1 MNSRFKSTD
10 WNLRCQHL
18 SIFAHRPVNWLRP
31 SLLAFFLLLF
41 LLKGWLPALAA
52 VTVTSFEAQ
61 AGDGQVLI
69 LWSTGTEVNSSGFY
83 VTRSTEQNGDYV
95 RISGFIASTGDQL
108 TGDDYD
114 YPDTDVVNG
123 TTYYYRLE
131 AIDTSNRSEFFGPIS
146 ALPGVATP
154 TPTLTPT
161 VDPNASPTITNTP
174 GPSPTA
180 SITPSP
186 TLTLAATR
194 VPTGTPVPSA
204 TITIQATGTN
214 TPSATPT
221 ASATLIP
228 LPEVTFTYPAPTATA
243 RPTRTPLPAG
253 TDQSSEGSGSGGQP
267 DALRIGLLA
276 SIVLLWVLLGG
287 WLYIFL
293 YRSGL

>member
-1 MNSRFKSTD
+1 MSSRISAI
-10 WNLRCQHL
+10 Q
-18 SIFAHRPVNWLRP
+18 FALV
-31 SLLAFFLLLF
+31 AFLLSAIF
-41 LLKGWLPALAA
+41 INAWVPALAVVSVA
-52 VTVTSFEAQ
+52 SFEAEP
-61 AGDGQVLI
+61 GNGSVRI
-69 LWSTGTEVNSSGFY
+69 IWTTGSDAQISGFY
-83 VTRSTEQNGDYV
+83 VLRSNEQFEDFV
-95 RISGFIASTGDQL
+95 RVSGFIASTGG
-108 TGDDYD
+108 TAGDSYD
-114 YPDTDVVNG
+114 FEDGAVNNG

-131 AIDTSNRSEFFGPIS
+131 VLNNSSQSEIHPPLSEPPKS
-146 ALPGVATP
+146 ALPGVATQ
-154 TPTLTPT
+154 TPTITQT
-161 VDPNASPTITNTP
+161 VDPNASPTFTNTP

-180 SITPSP
+180 SITPTP
-186 TLTLAATR
+186 TLTQAATQ

-253 TDQSSEGSGSGGQP
+253 TDQSSEGGGSGGQP